1 MASAPYRTAP
11 VTRFEL
17 RAGERVWL
25 GLIAMV
31 IMVVV
36 LITFAAY
43 GFFFVMISGPALL
56 YLLSGGPRR
65 IEVSSGEVVISYWL
79 RRTRVIP
86 TRTLQLQ
93 EMDDELVFI
102 DDKDTFGIEN
112 ALFEPGDAHRCAEA
126 IGAVAPK
133 LTNQS

>member
-1 MASAPYRTAP
+1 MDSPYRTP
-11 VTRFEL
+11 PLRRFEL
-17 RAGERVWL
+17 RGGERISL
-25 GLIAMV
+25 GALALVALAMACW
-31 IMVVV
+31 
-36 LITFAAY
+36 FARIWP
-43 GFFFVMISGPALL
+43 GFLL
-56 YLLSGGPRR
+56 VAVGVPVFLTRFCGGPRR

-112 ALFEPGDAHRCAEA
+112 ALFDAHRCAEA
-126 IGAVAPK
+126 IGAIAPK